1 MTQILNLVDLVVE
14 DPRWEEAGLAQW
26 SETAAKATL
35 MGLALPPE
43 GFSISLLGCDDGR
56 ITSLNEFFRRQMSAT
71 NVLSWPSEE
80 RRAATP
86 GQAPERPMPGQPGLP
101 LELGDIALAYETCAR
116 EATSE
121 GIPLADHGS
130 HLVVHGVLHL
140 IGYDHETDLDA
151 TLMENLETRI
161 LQGLGI
167 ADPYAR
173 ALSAIA
179 MENGNG

>member
-1 MTQILNLVDLVVE
+1 MTQIPKLVDLVVE

-56 ITSLNEFFRRQMSAT
+56 ITALNDTFRRQASAT

-80 RRAATP
+80 RRTKAP
-86 GQAPERPMPGQPGLP
+86 GVAPETPMPGQPGLP
-101 LELGDIALAYETCAR
+101 LELGDIALAFDTCAR
-116 EATSE
+116 EATSG
-121 GIPLADHGS
+121 GIPLSDHGC
-130 HLVVHGVLHL
+130 HLVIHGVLHL
-140 IGYDHETDLDA
+140 IGYDHETDQDA
-151 TLMENLETRI
+151 ALMESLETRI
-161 LQGLGI
+161 LRGLGI

-173 ALSAIA
+173 GIGAIA
-179 MENGNG
+179 MEHGNG